1 MIDTFEE
8 TAGAVRRL
16 SGAQSLAEASASLP
30 QGAYSTLRT
39 YGGNRIVRLAQHA
52 RRLEDSAGGSA
63 ALPEDRLRRA
73 IAGALRATG
82 HAESRLRVTF
92 APPRLFVSVEP
103 FVTLPEALYRDGVT
117 CVTLAMHRERP
128 QAKDTR
134 FISQA
139 GQAYSA
145 LPPGVHEGLMVADDG
160 AILEGLSSNFFAV
173 RRDRLQTEEAR
184 SLPGVTRS
192 MVLELASALL
202 PVVPA
207 AVRLGELPE
216 VSECFLTSV
225 SRGILPVVRID
236 HAPIG
241 AGRPGPV
248 SRELTRRFEERI
260 AREAASVF

>member
-1 MIDTFEE
+1 MVDTFEE
-8 TAGAVRRL
+8 EAGSVRRL
-16 SGAQSLAEASASLP
+16 SGAQSLAEASAGLP

-39 YGGNRIVRLAQHA
+39 YGGSTLLRLAQHA
-52 RRLEDSAGGSA
+52 QRLEDSAGGQ
-63 ALPEDRLRRA
+63 ALAEDRLRRA

-82 HAESRLRVTF
+82 HAESRLRLTF
-92 APPRLFVSVEP
+92 SPPRLFVSVEP
-103 FVTLPEALYRDGVT
+103 FVPLPEALYRDGVS
-117 CVTLAMHRERP
+117 CATLAMHRERP
-128 QAKDTR
+128 EAKDTR

-207 AVRLGELPE
+207 AVRVGELPE

-236 HAPIG
+236 QAPIG
-241 AGRPGPV
+241 AGRPGSV
-248 SRELTRRFEERI
+248 TRVLMRRFEERI
-260 AREAASVF
+260 AREAVSVFS